1 MSKSLA
7 KLQGVVDA
15 CNPKVVLLSADVN
28 RLRLASKLN
37 FLSSVRRLWPNLPYQ
52 TLGSSAVSS
61 SVEGGA
67 GAGAGGGQ
75 SSTWFGYRGEAGG
88 AGVKCFDDDSLQEDD
103 VAFLQFT
110 SGSTS
115 EPKGVMVTF
124 ANLMHNAQYI
134 SRKAERVSGPS
145 RLGCVYVERREFAG
159 LCPRVIS
166 VVRSREKFPG
176 DRVAFLC

>member
-1 MSKSLA
+1 MA

-28 RLRLASKLN
+28 RLRRASKLN
-37 FLSSVRRLWPNLPYQ
+37 FLSSVRRLWPDLPYE
-52 TLGSSAVSS
+52 TLGSSAVSNN
-61 SVEGGA
+61 VGG
-67 GAGAGGGQ
+67 GVGGGAGGGQ
-75 SSTWFGYRGEAGG
+75 SSAWFGYRGGAAG
-88 AGVKCFDDDSLQEDD
+88 AGVQCFDEDSLQEDD

-124 ANLMHNAQYI
+124 ANLMHNALYI

-145 RLGCVYVERREFAG
+145 RLDSVEGREFGA
-159 LCPRVIS
+159 LCT
-166 VVRSREKFPG
+166 RSEIPSTVCRSSRGFDLMCFFVEA
-176 DRVAFLC
+176 RM